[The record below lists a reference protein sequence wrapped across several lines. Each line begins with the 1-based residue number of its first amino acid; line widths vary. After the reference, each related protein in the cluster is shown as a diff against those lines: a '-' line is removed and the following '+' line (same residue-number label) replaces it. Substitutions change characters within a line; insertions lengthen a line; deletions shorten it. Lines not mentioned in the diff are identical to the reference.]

1 MPKVTKK
8 DVEHVAKLAR
18 LGLTEEEKNLFTKQL
33 SDILAHADDL
43 KKLDTKNVEPTSH
56 AIPMKNVLRED
67 KVVPYKNTNDILA
80 NGPEVEAHQFKVPRI
95 ME

>member
-1 MPKVTKK
+1 MSVSKK

-18 LGLTEEEKNLFTKQL
+18 LGLSEQEKELFTKQL
-33 SDILAHADDL
+33 SQILDFADSL
-43 KKLDTKNVEPTSH
+43 KKINTKDVAPTSH

-67 KVVPYKNTNDILA
+67 KVIPCENTDDILA
-80 NGPEVEAHQFKVPRI
+80 NGPDIEEHMFRVPKI